1 MFSFRY
7 HCPDFSLTWL
17 YMSSTAG
24 ILQEAGTAYPSRAPK
39 FPPVFFFFVG
49 SVLLILLVYV
59 LSFCV
64 SLRSELCVV
73 MSVTISVYNRCSVRL
88 YLQLFI
94 GGSMSYLRSLCLFAH
109 SVVQPILCCDFAL
122 FFFVSCILCC
132 QLLWIVL
139 FWLPFGILERLL
151 IQLDSHP
158 VMWDSYCSF
167 FAFFCSVLQIVV
179 CHLSFIFFHCIYF

>member
-1 MFSFRY
+1 M
-7 HCPDFSLTWL
+7 
-17 YMSSTAG
+17 
-24 ILQEAGTAYPSRAPK
+24 
-39 FPPVFFFFVG
+39 
-49 SVLLILLVYV
+49 LLILLVYV

-64 SLRSELCVV
+64 SLRSELCVG
-73 MSVTISVYNRCSVRL
+73 MSVTISAYKRCSVRL
-88 YLQLFI
+88 YLQLFV

-109 SVVQPILCCDFAL
+109 SVVQPILWCDFAL
-122 FFFVSCILCC
+122 FFFISCILCC

-151 IQLDSHP
+151 IQLGSHP

-167 FAFFCSVLQIVV
+167 FCFFCSVLQIVV